1 MIKTLILKRSFD
13 HPKSA
18 LVAGGHRFELYHPD
32 HAEKSRKILYLKIEP
47 RSSEINFEKVEVDAN
62 WDGLHGFFTHISE
75 DHSAKIMQCYRGLW
89 QIEEAFRVNKHS
101 LKMRPIYHW
110 SPRRIRSHISLCYL
124 TYAVTK
130 HSIHSCLLYTSPSPR
145 DRQKSRMPSSA

>member
-101 LKMRPIYHW
+101 LKMRLIYHS
-110 SPRRIRSHISLCYL
+110 SPRRFAPISVFAISPTPKLS
-124 TYAVTK
+124 TVFTDSGK
-130 HSIHSCLLYTSPSPR
+130 KDSCLALM
-145 DRQKSRMPSSA
+145 K